1 MGYGTVPAPSSPAPY
16 TPQPKSWFSRNWK
29 WFIPVVVLV
38 PVLLLVLFIGGILS
52 LVFGMV
58 KSSEPYKHGVA
69 VVISDPQAVRALGA
83 PVKVGRLV
91 SGNINTSNDSG
102 DADLSIPVSGS
113 AHSGKLYVIAKKS
126 AGVWHYEKLQLWIDG
141 QSSGLDLL
149 HQTNVPPEER

>member
-58 KSSEPYKHGVA
+58 KSSEPYKHGGA
-69 VVISDPQAVRALGA
+69 GVISGSQALRALGA
-83 PVKVGRLV
+83 PAKVGSRV
-91 SGNINTSNDSG
+91 RCTIIT
-102 DADLSIPVSGS
+102 AQ
-113 AHSGKLYVIAKKS
+113 HSG
-126 AGVWHYEKLQLWIDG
+126 G
-141 QSSGLDLL
+141 
-149 HQTNVPPEER
+149 

>member
-52 LVFGMV
+52 LVFGMF

-69 VVISDPQAVRALGA
+69 VVINDPQDVLALDQ
-83 PVKVGRLV
+83 PVKIRRLV
-91 SGNINTSNDSG
+91 SRNINTANDSC
-102 DADLSIPVSGS
+102 DASLCIP
-113 AHSGKLYVIAKKS
+113 
-126 AGVWHYEKLQLWIDG
+126 D
-141 QSSGLDLL
+141 
-149 HQTNVPPEER
+149 